1 MSASNTASVLPDLPT
16 DIDDYLQETEASYPD
31 IKPDTEKKIIW
42 HDPQKWRTR
51 FSLVYLHGFSAS
63 RHELSPVCEI
73 LAQRL
78 QANLFLTRLSGHGR
92 TPSAMAE
99 ASIADWQ
106 QDALEA
112 LHIGTKIGEQVIVIG
127 NSTGGTLATWLALN
141 NSHDVYAY
149 ILISPNF
156 GLRSKLANIFFWPCS
171 RLLISLFFGDTWR
184 MTDASVEQEKYWTT
198 SYPVLALAP
207 MLRLVKDVCK
217 SDISQIKRPV
227 CVLLCPDDRIVDA
240 GMTKK
245 FYLRLQTIYK
255 RMIFISTTADPQRHV
270 LAGSVFCPDNT
281 DLVVTEIYRFLTEEL
296 ALL

>member
-1 MSASNTASVLPDLPT
+1 MPASSSASVLPDLPV
-16 DIDDYLQETEASYPD
+16 DIEDYLRETEAGYPD
-31 IKPDTEKKIIW
+31 IRPDTEKKIIW
-42 HDPQKWRTR
+42 CDPQKWRTR
-51 FSLVYLHGFSAS
+51 FSIVYLHGFSAS
-63 RHELSPVCEI
+63 RRELSPVCEI

-78 QANLFLTRLSGHGR
+78 QANLFFTRLNGHGR
-92 TPSAMAE
+92 TPAAMAE

-141 NSHDVYAY
+141 NTHNVYAY

-156 GLRSKLANIFFWPCS
+156 GLRSKLANILFCPFFRPFT
-171 RLLISLFFGDTWR
+171 SLFFGDTWR
-184 MTDASVEQEKYWTT
+184 IETASAEQEKYWTT
-198 SYPVLALAP
+198 SYPVLALTP
-207 MLRLVKDVCK
+207 MLQLVKDVYK
-217 SDISQIKRPV
+217 SNISQIKRPI
-227 CVLLCPDDRIVDA
+227 CVLLCPEDHIVDA
-240 GMTKK
+240 RMTKK

-281 DLVVTEIYRFLTEEL
+281 DLIVTEIYRFLTEEL
-296 ALL
+296 SLL